1 MKLRNQHKATEPG
14 REARWA
20 VVQFALAGLAA
31 LLIVGVVAALLFSRA
46 GEEEAVDEARRL
58 TRALATGV
66 VEPNLTS
73 GLMRSDPDEYRRFD
87 ELMRDTVVIDPVVR
101 AKLWAPDG
109 LVLYSDEPRLVGSRY
124 PLGEE
129 ELERLWSQGGV
140 ESEVAELSDLSGP
153 ENRFERSHGRLLEV
167 YVPVRAPDGRP
178 ALFEL
183 YMRYSSVAASGR
195 RIWLTFAPALAVA
208 LIALWLL
215 QIPLAGSIVRRLRA
229 RERERERL
237 LLHAM
242 DASNAERRRIA
253 GDLHDGVVQDMTG
266 TALALSAAASRG
278 DPASPDELRRALHD
292 GAIRTRQSL
301 RRLRSLLVNIY
312 PPNLHSEGL
321 EAALGDLITAL
332 PAKGVETHVDVQE
345 AQPMPRHVEQLVFR
359 TAQEALRNVAKHAGA
374 GEVSL
379 KLETP
384 DGVAVLTVEDDGRGF
399 DPAAAQGPR
408 AGHFGMSLLA
418 DRAADLGGSLSVESR
433 PGEGTKLKLEVPT

>member
-1 MKLRNQHKATEPG
+1 VKLRDQHKAGEPG

-20 VVQFALAGLAA
+20 VIQFALAGLASV
-31 LLIVGVVAALLFSRA
+31 LIVGVVAALLFSRA
-46 GEEEAVDEARRL
+46 GRDEAVNDARQL
-58 TRALATGV
+58 TRSLALGV
-66 VEPNLTS
+66 VEPNLRP
-73 GLMRSDPDEYRRFD
+73 GVLRGDPQEYRRFD
-87 ELMRDTVVIDPVVR
+87 QLMRDAVVVDPVVR
-101 AKLWAPDG
+101 VKLWTPDG
-109 LVLYSDEPRLVGSRY
+109 RVLYSDEPRLVGSRY
-124 PLGEE
+124 PLGED
-129 ELERLWSQGGV
+129 ELERLHRGGV
-140 ESEVAELSDLSGP
+140 ESELAELSDLSGP
-153 ENRFERSHGRLLEV
+153 ENRFERVHGELLEV
-167 YVPVRAPDGRP
+167 YIPVEAEDGEP

-183 YMRYSSVAASGR
+183 YMRYSSVADSGR
-195 RIWLTFAPALAVA
+195 RIWLTFAPALVVA
-208 LIALWLL
+208 LLALWLL
-215 QIPLAGSIVRRLRA
+215 QIPLAGSLVRRLRA

-242 DASNAERRRIA
+242 EASNAERRRIA

-278 DPASPDELRRALHD
+278 DPPSPDELRRALHD

-321 EAALGDLITAL
+321 EAALGDLVTAL
-332 PAKGVETHVDVQE
+332 PAKGVETHVDVHD

-359 TAQEALRNVAKHAGA
+359 TAQEALRNVAEHAGA
-374 GEVSL
+374 SEVSL

-384 DGVAVLTVEDDGRGF
+384 DGLAVLTVEDDGRGF
-399 DPAAAQGPR
+399 DPGAAQGPR

-418 DRAADLGGSLSVESR
+418 DRATDLGGTLSVESR